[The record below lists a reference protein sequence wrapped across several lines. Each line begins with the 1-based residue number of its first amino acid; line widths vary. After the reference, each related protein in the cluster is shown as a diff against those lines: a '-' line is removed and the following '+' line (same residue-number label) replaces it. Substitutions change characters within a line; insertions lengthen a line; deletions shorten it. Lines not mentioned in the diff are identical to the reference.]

1 MVLELACPH
10 FKSGS
15 AVESFDVMVMRH
27 LEDSTYSF
35 AIDEF
40 PEMTEDAIEEL
51 SNIKKIGGDAG
62 SQMAASTTP
71 AEMKTK
77 TPKAKSTKKK
87 KS

>member
-1 MVLELACPH
+1 MSQVGIFHFNTFMVLELACPH

-40 PEMTEDAIEEL
+40 PAMTEDAIEEFW
-51 SNIKKIGGDAG
+51 IEKV
-62 SQMAASTTP
+62 
-71 AEMKTK
+71 
-77 TPKAKSTKKK
+77 
-87 KS
+87 

>member
-40 PEMTEDAIEEL
+40 PEMTEDAIEEFW
-51 SNIKKIGGDAG
+51 IEKV
-62 SQMAASTTP
+62 
-71 AEMKTK
+71 
-77 TPKAKSTKKK
+77 
-87 KS
+87 

>member
-1 MVLELACPH
+1 MSQVGIFHFNTFMVLELACPH

-40 PEMTEDAIEEL
+40 PEMTEDAIEEFW
-51 SNIKKIGGDAG
+51 IEKV
-62 SQMAASTTP
+62 
-71 AEMKTK
+71 
-77 TPKAKSTKKK
+77 
-87 KS
+87 